1 MESKVLANNMR
12 KHVIRITS
20 KAKAGHVAPIMSIT
34 DIVAV
39 LYGGVMK
46 YDPKKP
52 KSPTRDIFI
61 LSKGHAGC
69 ALYCALAESG
79 FFPVSDLDNYYTYGS
94 LLSGHVSH
102 KVSGVELTTGAL
114 GHGPGVAVGFA
125 YSFKLEN
132 KPNKVYVLVGDGECN
147 QGSVWEAVML
157 AAQLKLDNLCFIID
171 RNRLQCLGKTDEII
185 NMDNMEERFKAFG
198 CATTEIDGHDHDE
211 LRSALLKTVKG
222 QPTAIIANT
231 IKGKGISFIE
241 NLAEWHSKAL
251 SPEQAAEAIKILEA
265 VNA

>member
-1 MESKVLANNMR
+1 MRSNELASNMR
-12 KHVIRITS
+12 KHVVRITS

-46 YDPKKP
+46 FDPKKP
-52 KSPTRDIFI
+52 KCPKRDIFI

-102 KVSGVELTTGAL
+102 KVPGVELTTGAL
-114 GHGPGVAVGFA
+114 GHGPGVALGLA
-125 YSFKLEN
+125 YSFKLDKKTN
-132 KPNKVYVLVGDGECN
+132 RCFVVVGDGECN

-157 AAQLKLDNLCFIID
+157 ASQLKLDNLYFIID
-171 RNRLQCLGKTDEII
+171 KNNLQCLGKTEDII
-185 NMDNMEERFKAFG
+185 NMDNMAERFKVFG
-198 CATTEIDGHDHDE
+198 CAAIEVDGHNHDE
-211 LRSALLKTVKG
+211 LRSALLSVTPDK
-222 QPTAIIANT
+222 PTAIIANT
-231 IKGKGISFIE
+231 VKGKGIAFME
-241 NLAEWHSKAL
+241 NIADWHSKAL
-251 SPEQAAEAIKILEA
+251 SPEQAAEAIKLLGGA
-265 VNA
+265 